1 MAKKE
6 FKIGQVFQFG
16 NVKLKVVKS
25 KESFQCQGCFFH
37 ESKDVYCI
45 VQYVWDAT
53 GDCNPGKRKDKTPVK
68 FVKVED

>member
-6 FKIGQVFQFG
+6 FKVGEIFQFG
-16 NVKLKVVKS
+16 DIKLKVEKS

-45 VQYVWDAT
+45 DQFVLDAT
-53 GDCNPGKRKDKTPVK
+53 GDCSLSKRKDKTPVK
-68 FVKVED
+68 FVKVEE